1 MCKTSRIVGLMVSL
15 CMWNSSSQNLLMDL
29 ISSNIRCAL
38 IHCHRPDLLDYDM
51 LDKGDRHGNTRL
63 AFQVAAEHLNIPV
76 SAIAQS
82 ASDFIDFHCKATP
95 GSRRSL

>member
-1 MCKTSRIVGLMVSL
+1 MCRTSRIVGLMVSL
-15 CMWNSSSQNLLMDL
+15 CVWNSSSQNLLMDL

-76 SAIAQS
+76 SANAQP
-82 ASDFIDFHCKATP
+82 ASGFINVRYKATL
-95 GSRRSL
+95 GS